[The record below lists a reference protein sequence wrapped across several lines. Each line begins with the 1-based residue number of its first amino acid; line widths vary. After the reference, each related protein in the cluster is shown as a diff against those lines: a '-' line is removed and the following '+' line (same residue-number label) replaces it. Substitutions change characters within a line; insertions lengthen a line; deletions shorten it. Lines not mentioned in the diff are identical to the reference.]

1 MRKIVLVLLA
11 LSLALA
17 LTACGSK
24 KTLTAE
30 EPAESP
36 VVTHPDGSAAGS
48 NSTDN
53 VPKLNYE
60 IGQAYPMPSATDK
73 NAELEKLIAEALPGK
88 DLKDSTY
95 YYNSANLNDDDT
107 DEIAALVVDTA
118 YEPDGGALVLAT
130 KKDGKLTLLQVINGV
145 SAPVIV
151 SDTVSN
157 GWHDLIIPD
166 EMGNGWTV
174 LNWDGKQYP
183 ADKGKSLAKVD
194 DQSGFALFYND
205 VASGDSLHF

>member
-1 MRKIVLVLLA
+1 MKKVFLVLLA
-11 LSLALA
+11 LSLTLALA
-17 LTACGSK
+17 ACGSK

-30 EPAESP
+30 EPAENP
-36 VVTHPDGSAAGS
+36 VVTHPDGSAGT
-48 NSTDN
+48 NGTDN

-60 IGQAYPMPSATDK
+60 IGQAYPMPSETDK

-88 DLKDSTY
+88 DLTDSTY

-118 YEPDGGALVLAT
+118 YEPDGGTLVLAS

-157 GWHDLIIPD
+157 GWHDLILPD

-174 LNWDGKQYP
+174 LSWDGKQYP
-183 ADKGKSLAKVD
+183 TDKGTSLAKVD